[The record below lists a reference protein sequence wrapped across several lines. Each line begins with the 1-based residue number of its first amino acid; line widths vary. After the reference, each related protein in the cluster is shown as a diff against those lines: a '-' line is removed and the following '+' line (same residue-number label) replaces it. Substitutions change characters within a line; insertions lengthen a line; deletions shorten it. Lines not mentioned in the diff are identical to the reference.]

1 MEIAGRGQTRL
12 GRNIGETS
20 QELILPWDLVH
31 VYVAQLA
38 RIWKHA
44 PGDTEIGVTG
54 NDPEF
59 WSEKN
64 VWDRVVKNA
73 GSCPSGQE
81 SRTLIV

>member
-1 MEIAGRGQTRL
+1 M
-12 GRNIGETS
+12 
-20 QELILPWDLVH
+20 
-31 VYVAQLA
+31 AQFA

-73 GSCPSGQE
+73 GLCPTGQE
-81 SRTLIV
+81 TRNLHYKGFR